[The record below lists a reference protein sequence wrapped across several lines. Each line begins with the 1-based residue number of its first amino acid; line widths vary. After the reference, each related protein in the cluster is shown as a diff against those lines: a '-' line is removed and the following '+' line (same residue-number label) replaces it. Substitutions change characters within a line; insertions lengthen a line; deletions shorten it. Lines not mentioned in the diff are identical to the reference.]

1 MFLFLGIKS
10 LYHKHLVP
18 LLCILSIV
26 LFIGSMLTYLI
37 VFNQNKLTAIPAP
50 FETNLYQLLLLL
62 IVSMVVLV
70 LGIIFLGIKAAK
82 STTHPLNSLKNG
94 VTKVANG
101 DLEVELI
108 PKSNDEIGALT
119 AAFNEMTYALKVYK
133 SKSIEQAEAIQA
145 QADILSN
152 SNNELTEYAHTVSHD
167 LKAPLRMVSSY
178 ARLLQK
184 RFDNQL
190 EEEGQEYLQY
200 VIEGTQRMRRI
211 VDDLL
216 EYAQF
221 DKKYAQ
227 KKFINVDIKEVLES
241 VLHDLKL
248 QVEENNAQII
258 IDELPTIKGNMTQMH
273 LLFQNLIANALKY
286 RRIVSP
292 VIRINMIE
300 QEDHYLIKVNDNGQ
314 GIEQCYWEDIFKPFK
329 RLVSQYEVEGNG
341 IGLSTVKKIVDYHKG
356 KIWVESQLEVGSTF
370 YISLPKTKVVPLP
383 IQQINE
389 PNDTMQ
395 AAQQA
400 ASLQT
405 LEHTQ
410 LAAS

>member
-1 MFLFLGIKS
+1 
-10 LYHKHLVP
+10 
-18 LLCILSIV
+18 
-26 LFIGSMLTYLI
+26 LI
-37 VFNQNKLTAIPAP
+37 VCNQEKLTAIYAP
-50 FETNLYQLLLLL
+50 FGANLYQLLLLL
-62 IVSMVVLV
+62 ILSMIIMV

-82 STTHPLNSLKNG
+82 STIHPLNSLKNG

-101 DLEVELI
+101 NLEVELV
-108 PKSNDEIGALT
+108 PNSQDEIGALT
-119 AAFNEMTYALKVYK
+119 AAFNEMTCALKVYK
-133 SKSIEQAEAIQA
+133 SKSIEQAQAIQA
-145 QADILSN
+145 QADVLSN

-184 RFDNQL
+184 RFDHQL
-190 EEEGQEYLQY
+190 EEEGKEYLQY

-227 KKFINVDIKEVLES
+227 KKFVNVDINEVLES

-248 QVEENNAQII
+248 QIDENNAQVI
-258 IDELPTIKGNMTQMH
+258 IDTLPVVKGNMTQMH

-292 VIRINMIE
+292 IIRINVTE
-300 QEDHYLIKVNDNGQ
+300 QEDCYLIKVNDNGQ
-314 GIEQCYWEDIFKPFK
+314 GIEQCYWNEIFKPFK

-341 IGLSTVKKIVDYHKG
+341 IGLSTVKKIVAYHKG

-383 IQQINE
+383 IPQINE
-389 PNDTMQ
+389 PNDTLE
-395 AAQQA
+395 QA
-400 ASLQT
+400 ASLKT
-405 LEHTQ
+405 LEHTSQ

>member
-26 LFIGSMLTYLI
+26 LSIGSLLIYLI
-37 VFNQNKLTAIPAP
+37 VYNQDELTAIYAP
-50 FETNLYQLLLLL
+50 FGANLYQLLLLL
-62 IVSMVVLV
+62 ILSMVIMV
-70 LGIIFLGIKAAK
+70 LGIIFFGIKAAK

-108 PKSNDEIGALT
+108 PKSQDEIGALT

-133 SKSIEQAEAIQA
+133 SKSIEQAQAIQA
-145 QADILSN
+145 QADILSS

-184 RFDNQL
+184 RFDHQL
-190 EEEGQEYLQY
+190 EEEGKEYLQY

-227 KKFINVDIKEVLES
+227 KKFVNVDINEVLGS

-248 QVEENNAQII
+248 QIDENNAQVI
-258 IDELPTIKGNMTQMH
+258 IDKLPMIKGNMTQMH

-292 VIRINMIE
+292 IIRINVTE
-300 QEDHYLIKVNDNGQ
+300 QQDHYLIKVKDNGQ
-314 GIEQCYWEDIFKPFK
+314 GIEQCYWDEIFKPFK

-341 IGLSTVKKIVDYHKG
+341 IGLSTVKKIVAYHKG
-356 KIWVESQLEVGSTF
+356 KIWVESKLEVGSTF

-389 PNDTMQ
+389 PNDTLQ
-395 AAQQA
+395 EAV
-400 ASLQT
+400 SLKT
-405 LEHTQ
+405 LEHTSQ